1 MRSWQPAGQE
11 SWYTEE
17 WEQLKIAEN
26 KNRKG
31 KSYHVEQYLK
41 RQALFNSTRKQ
52 VAGISLS
59 VLPNHETW

>member
-1 MRSWQPAGQE
+1 MCSWQPAGQE

-41 RQALFNSTRKQ
+41 RQALFNSTRK
-52 VAGISLS
+52 
-59 VLPNHETW
+59 